1 MAMLVTICWG
11 LQSVVGP
18 GFTKVGGHKIKD
30 ACCLYDHTFINIIT
44 KTTRWEVVKNSASPK
59 RPFLGWG
66 GGGGFRV
73 IFPIFRAFPNQA
85 SQIFWTPKRGMD
97 VPLKCPPL
105 DPPIHLCY
113 GHNSTDF

>member
-1 MAMLVTICWG
+1 MAMLVTLCWG
-11 LQSVVGP
+11 LQSV
-18 GFTKVGGHKIKD
+18 GGYKIMD
-30 ACCLYDHTFINIIT
+30 ACCLYDHTFIIT

-59 RPFLGWG
+59 RPFFW
-66 GGGGFRV
+66 GGFRV
-73 IFPIFRAFPNQA
+73 IFPVFRAFPIQA

-97 VPLKCPPL
+97 CASEMSPVPL